1 MIDRRAAVAGPAAD
15 VVFLRRIERTAV
27 AFVVLATLA
36 GGVLGG
42 LTWAGGILA
51 GGLLAA
57 ISYWA
62 IRSSVDALVA
72 VMGPGAAPVPPA
84 AAPEAPDAALA
95 GDELAAPLPT
105 ARVSY
110 LRVAVSVLG
119 RHALLGV
126 VAYVIIARLRLHPV
140 GVLLGA
146 SAVVLAAAREAVR
159 RPG

>member
-1 MIDRRAAVAGPAAD
+1 
-15 VVFLRRIERTAV
+15 
-27 AFVVLATLA
+27 
-36 GGVLGG
+36 
-42 LTWAGGILA
+42 
-51 GGLLAA
+51 
-57 ISYWA
+57 
-62 IRSSVDALVA
+62 
-72 VMGPGAAPVPPA
+72 MGPSAAAAPPA
-84 AAPEAPDAALA
+84 AAPAASGDASE
-95 GDELAAPLPT
+95 GDALAAPLPL

-119 RHALLGV
+119 RHTLLGV